1 MPQNDQDGPRS
12 ARDKK
17 RGYAVDVGGAR
28 ALFIKSQLNR
38 ALADRSGSLVTRAS
52 REFRRYFKW
61 FRDSLPERDKK
72 AIAEQL
78 RQLAIRARR
87 IDSPII
93 R

>member
-1 MPQNDQDGPRS
+1 MGPEVLGI
-12 ARDKK
+12 KK
-17 RGYAVDVGGAR
+17 RGYAVDVGSAR

-78 RQLAIRARR
+78 RKLAKRARR
-87 IDSPII
+87 TDSPII